1 LWGGVVV
8 AIEALKKS
16 NISNYSIN
24 EKQKTVSIIDVKD
37 FADAKLKSKT
47 GSFVK
52 ELKKK
57 N

>member
-1 LWGGVVV
+1 MWGGVVV

-52 ELKKK
+52 E
-57 N
+57 